1 MKFAHHLMAGAAA
14 VAIMVAAHQPAFAQ
28 TQPTEEQAPAT
39 EQAPAATE
47 EAAPAPE
54 QAPAETEEA
63 APAPEQAPAAT
74 EEAAPAPEQAPAATE
89 EAAPAPE
96 QAPAAT
102 EEAAPAPE
110 QAPAATEEAAP
121 APEQAPAATEEAAPA
136 PEQAPATEEAAPAP
150 EQAPAATDQ
159 QAEQPAKKDR
169 KKKKAAEEQPAAT
182 EQAPAVTEQAP
193 ATGEQAPAAGEQAP
207 AVTEQAPATGEQA
220 PAATGEAAPA
230 QPQTEEGTP
239 AQAQQVEQDP
249 TPQFTADTVLGDD
262 RPPAE
267 LTNSALRD
275 RIRAAEELSA
285 NDQTPR
291 RQRRDLQQKM
301 QADQQELNA
310 RIAASTGVS
319 VGNMDVSAKVNEVTS
334 DNRDAGQM
342 TDDELRNRIQETRGL
357 LATEGLDDQQ
367 RKQLTGILQADRR
380 EIRSRVATRG
390 NEQRRDGR
398 NADRDGDGDDRRRS
412 NDLPMRG
419 DQLTLRDLM
428 EDQRAA
434 DDLTARAL
442 ERRIEANRRA
452 LRIDSLNDRQRERI
466 TNRIR
471 DDRQA
476 LRDRYGNRRDRR
488 RDRLNDPAFALAIAA
503 GAIASAAIRSRP
515 NIAAA
520 EAYDEELED
529 WLTAPPLV
537 ESDRR
542 YTVEQFRER
551 PRLRYSVPGIELD
564 TVSFGFG
571 EAFIREEELPQLERL
586 GSTIERIVAGSPDE
600 VFLIEGHTDAVGTEA
615 ANMKLSQE
623 RADAVKQS
631 LMEYFSISDENLA
644 TVGRGE
650 LYPKIPTE
658 AAEAENRRVSIRRIT
673 PLLARQ

>member
-14 VAIMVAAHQPAFAQ
+14 VAIIVAAHQPALAQ
-28 TQPTEEQAPAT
+28 TQQTEEQVPAP

-54 QAPAETEEA
+54 QAPAATEEAAPAPEQAPAATEEAAPAPEQAPAATEEEAAPAPEQAPAATEEAAPAPEQAPAATEEEA

-136 PEQAPATEEAAPAP
+136 
-150 EQAPAATDQ
+150 
-159 QAEQPAKKDR
+159 
-169 KKKKAAEEQPAAT
+169 
-182 EQAPAVTEQAP
+182 
-193 ATGEQAPAAGEQAP
+193 
-207 AVTEQAPATGEQA
+207 
-220 PAATGEAAPA
+220 
-230 QPQTEEGTP
+230 QPQQEEGAP

-249 TPQFTADTVLGDD
+249 EPQFTAETVLADE
-262 RPPAE
+262 RPAPE
-267 LTNSALRD
+267 LTDSALRE
-275 RIRAAEELSA
+275 RIRAAGELAA
-285 NDQTPR
+285 NEQTPR
-291 RQRRDLQQKM
+291 RQRRALQQKM
-301 QADQQELNA
+301 ETDQQELNA

-319 VGNMDVSAKVNEVTS
+319 VGSMDVSAKVNEVTS
-334 DNRDAGQM
+334 DNREAGQL

-357 LATEGLDDQQ
+357 LATEGLNDQQ
-367 RKQLTGILQADRR
+367 RDQLTGILRADRQV
-380 EIRSRVATRG
+380 IRSRVATRG

-412 NDLPMRG
+412 DDLPMRG

-428 EDQRAA
+428 DDDRPA

-452 LRIDSLNDRQRERI
+452 MRIDNLNDRQRARI
-466 TNRIR
+466 RDRIR

-488 RDRLNDPAFALAIAA
+488 RDRLSDPAFALAITA
-503 GAIASAAIRSRP
+503 GVIASAAIRSRP

-551 PRLRYSVPGIELD
+551 PRLRYAVPGIELD
-564 TVSFGFG
+564 TVNFGFG
-571 EAFIREEELPQLERL
+571 EGFVREEEIPQLDRI
-586 GSTIERIVAGSPDE
+586 GSAY
-600 VFLIEGHTDAVGTEA
+600 
-615 ANMKLSQE
+615 
-623 RADAVKQS
+623 RAHRGRQS
-631 LMEYFSISDENLA
+631 
-644 TVGRGE
+644 GRGVHDRGP
-650 LYPKIPTE
+650 YRRRRHRGGQHE
-658 AAEAENRRVSIRRIT
+658 AVASSAPRR
-673 PLLARQ
+673 